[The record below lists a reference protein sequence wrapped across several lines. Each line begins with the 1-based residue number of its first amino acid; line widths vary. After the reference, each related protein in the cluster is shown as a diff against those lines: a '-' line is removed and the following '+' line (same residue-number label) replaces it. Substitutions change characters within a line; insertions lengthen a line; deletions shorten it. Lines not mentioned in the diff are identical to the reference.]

1 VACPA
6 GSAGPFLNDACSGDP
21 ATIKGSLP
29 NTASGSNTV
38 TVNAVPFAPPRPP
51 PGVKSA
57 SASHHLHAHFNVIVA
72 LVSSVCITTV
82 IMALV

>member
-57 SASHHLHAHFNVIVA
+57 SHHLHALLNVIVA

-82 IMALV
+82 IMTLV